1 MQTRAI
7 IGLGNPGRQYQNTRH
22 NCGFRFIGGL
32 ASQCQ
37 VTLKLNPRLQC
48 HLVRTSINEVSVW
61 LVQPITYMNRSGSAF
76 RLFTHYYKIDPKN
89 VIVVHD
95 ELDLPAGVVRL
106 KSKGGDGGH
115 NGIADIIRNS
125 GNGEFLRV
133 RIGIGRPPAGS
144 GTTPYVLS
152 VPPQSEQTLIDQ
164 AISETFGSLDDILA
178 GKLEIA
184 MNRLH
189 SRSIGGDRRICR
201 QVRALTTGEGV
212 QTNGVSVR
220 NCRRAEFG
228 QVNAVQCADRFR
240 CAG

>member
-1 MQTRAI
+1 MMQTRAI

-164 AISETFGSLDDILA
+164 AISDTFGSLDDILA

-189 SRSIGGDRRICR
+189 SRSIGDDS
-201 QVRALTTGEGV
+201 E
-212 QTNGVSVR
+212 S
-220 NCRRAEFG
+220 
-228 QVNAVQCADRFR
+228 ADKSEH
-240 CAG
+240 